1 MLTHLRPAIA
11 LTVLFT
17 LLTGLAYPLAMTG
30 LSQTL
35 IPAAANG
42 SLIERDGTVIG
53 SSLIAQPFAG
63 DAYLHPRPSASGW
76 NAAGTGASNLGP
88 TSAALIATVADRR
101 AAWEVANGTEAPI
114 DAVTASGSGLD
125 PHISPETA
133 LAQAARIAAVRG
145 VDASTVR
152 SLIETA
158 IAGPFLGLYGEPRVN
173 VLLTNIALDEAF
185 PMPPAGGEGQAT
197 E

>member
-11 LTVLFT
+11 LTAFFT
-17 LLTGLAYPLAMTG
+17 LLTGLAYPLIVTG
-30 LSQTL
+30 AAQTL
-35 IPAAANG
+35 FPAAANG
-42 SLIERDGTVIG
+42 SLIEADGGVIG

-63 DAYLHPRPSASGW
+63 DAWLHPRPSASDW

-88 TSAALIATVADRR
+88 TSAALIATVAERR
-101 AAWEVANGTEAPI
+101 AAWETANGATAPI

-125 PHISPETA
+125 PHISPENA
-133 LAQAARIAAVRG
+133 LAQVGRIAAARG
-145 VDASTVR
+145 VDASAVR
-152 SLIETA
+152 AVIDAATE
-158 IAGPFLGLYGEPRVN
+158 GPLLGLYGEPRVN
-173 VLLTNIALDEAF
+173 VLLTNIALDEAL

>member
-1 MLTHLRPAIA
+1 MLSHLRPAIS
-11 LTVLFT
+11 LMVLFT
-17 LLTGLAYPLAMTG
+17 LLTGFAYPLVMTG
-30 LSQTL
+30 AAQVLFPT
-35 IPAAANG
+35 AANG
-42 SLIERDGTVIG
+42 SLIETDGSIVG

-63 DAYLHPRPSASGW
+63 EAWLHPRPSASGW

-88 TSAALIATVADRR
+88 TSAALIATVAERR
-101 AAWEVANGTEAPI
+101 AAWKAANGIDAPI
-114 DAVTASGSGLD
+114 DAITASGSGLD

-133 LAQAARIAAVRG
+133 LAEAARIAVARGADPVAVR
-145 VDASTVR
+145 A
-152 SLIETA
+152 LIKAA
-158 IAGPFLGLYGEPRVN
+158 IENRFLGLYGEPRVN